1 MFFRISNYPRKKSNI
16 LFHSFLLNRGAS
28 THCIFRSQFYTENA
42 MFRLFRREK
51 NMKTNLTKQNRTEQN
66 RTKEYAS
73 FFRFPSF
80 SVLRVFI
87 PCITDSSPSTGHPLR
102 EEPIVLRDLQTAACN
117 SDVKQ

>member
-1 MFFRISNYPRKKSNI
+1 MFFRISTYPRKKSSI
-16 LFHSFLLNRGAS
+16 LFHSFLLNRGAL
-28 THCIFRSQFYTENA
+28 TRTFRSQFYTENA
-42 MFRLFRREK
+42 MFQLFRREK

-80 SVLRVFI
+80 SVLRVVI
-87 PCITDSSPSTGHPLR
+87 PCITVSSPSTGHPLR
-102 EEPIVLRDLQTAACN
+102 EQPIVLRDLQTAACN